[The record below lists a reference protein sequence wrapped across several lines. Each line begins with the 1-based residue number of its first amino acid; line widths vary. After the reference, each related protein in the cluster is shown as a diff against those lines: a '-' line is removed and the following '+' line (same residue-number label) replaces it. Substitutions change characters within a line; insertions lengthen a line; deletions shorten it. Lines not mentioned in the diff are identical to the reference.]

1 MKRIFASF
9 GWILLL
15 LPLISVAGARTA
27 FAINNTAAY
36 ADNRDV
42 SGFDGIS
49 SGGSFKV
56 HVSFGTKESLRIEA
70 SEEAIREIET
80 VVENGTLNLRFKKR
94 GGNWL
99 SNLGRDYNFG
109 RIDIYVTAI
118 KLKRLSVSG
127 SGDMDVAGTVKADK
141 LSTDVSGSGSLTV
154 AVAANNYSAGISGSG
169 EMNVTGSAESAMIK
183 VSGSGSFRGKDLKTN
198 SSSVGVSGSGNVY
211 VTVNNALNASVSGSG
226 SVRYGGNA
234 TNVNTSKS
242 GSGRVS
248 KI

>member
-27 FAINNTAAY
+27 FMINNTAAY

-70 SEEAIREIET
+70 SDEAIREIET
-80 VVENGTLNLRFKKR
+80 VVENGNLNLRFKKR
-94 GGNWL
+94 SGSWISRN
-99 SNLGRDYNFG
+99 NDFG
-109 RIDIYVTAI
+109 RIDIYITAI

-127 SGDMDVAGTVKADK
+127 SGDMDVAGTVKSDK

-154 AVAANNYSAGISGSG
+154 AVSAENYSAGISGSG
-169 EMNVTGSAESAMIK
+169 QMNVKGIAQSANIK
-183 VSGSGSFRGKDLKTN
+183 VSGSGSFRGNDLKTN
-198 SSSVGVSGSGNVY
+198 TTNVGVSGSGNVY
-211 VTVNNALNASVSGSG
+211 VVVNSSLNASVSGSG
-226 SVRYGGNA
+226 SVKYSGNA
-234 TNVNTSKS
+234 TNVSTSKS

>member
-1 MKRIFASF
+1 M
-9 GWILLL
+9 
-15 LPLISVAGARTA
+15 
-27 FAINNTAAY
+27 INNTAAY
-36 ADNRDV
+36 TDNRDV

-80 VVENGTLNLRFKKR
+80 VVENGNLNLRFKKR
-94 GGNWL
+94 TGSWRL
-99 SNLGRDYNFG
+99 RDNNFG

-127 SGDMDVAGTVKADK
+127 SGDMDVAGTVKADR

-154 AVAANNYSAGISGSG
+154 AVSAENYSAGISGSG
-169 EMNVTGSAESAMIK
+169 HMNVRGAAQAANIK
-183 VSGSGSFRGKDLKTN
+183 VSGSGSFRGNDLKTN
-198 SSSVGVSGSGNVY
+198 TANVGVSGSGNVY
-211 VTVNNALNASVSGSG
+211 LIVNNSLNASVSGSG
-226 SVRYGGNA
+226 SVKYSGNA
-234 TNVNTSKS
+234 TNVSQSKS